1 MYWGEEKS
9 ITLNCGIILLKM
21 KNNAQQED
29 IFSLLEKSL
38 QKVRVLL
45 IEKEKKDGGYLV
57 VAGKDGKVK
66 KIPAK
71 DL

>member
-1 MYWGEEKS
+1 
-9 ITLNCGIILLKM
+9 M
-21 KNNAQQED
+21 KNNAPQKD
-29 IFSLLEKSL
+29 VFVLLEKSL
-38 QKVRVLL
+38 KKVRAEL
-45 IEKEKKDGGYLV
+45 IESEKKNNGYLV

>member
-1 MYWGEEKS
+1 
-9 ITLNCGIILLKM
+9 M
-21 KNNAQQED
+21 KNNSQQED

>member
-1 MYWGEEKS
+1 
-9 ITLNCGIILLKM
+9 M
-21 KNNAQQED
+21 KNSSQQKD
-29 IFSLLEKSL
+29 VFALLEKSL
-38 QKVRVLL
+38 QKVRAEL
-45 IEKEKKDGGYLV
+45 IEKEKKVNGYLV

>member
-1 MYWGEEKS
+1 MAKDPKIVFGDLSER
-9 ITLNCGIILLKM
+9 LDQG
-21 KNNAQQED
+21 
-29 IFSLLEKSL
+29 L
-38 QKVRVLL
+38 QKARKLL
-45 IEKEKKDGGYLV
+45 IEKEKKNNGYLV